1 VPLLDPRTG
10 ETLRGLAA
18 RKERGHRR
26 NGARIVQH
34 AQHLCDE
41 PLQHGALLT
50 RRGDADSAGLPS
62 RTILAIG
69 PTRVW
74 ALVGGRTHADRAE
87 EVVEEWPRAR
97 VALTEGTGKERIL
110 GMPDGRRA
118 RMRPDTLSMEAEA
131 ALGTPPTET
140 AYLVDANGL
149 ERVEPDGRGTLL
161 SWESLRQVT
170 LVRAASQGWE
180 TVLFTGVHGDLRV
193 PFGAMREAIW
203 ERVRRLP
210 GADAA
215 VVDSAIA
222 SAGPR
227 DRLVWWQGMETGP
240 DIGV

>member
-1 VPLLDPRTG
+1 MPLLDPRTG

-26 NGARIVQH
+26 NGARIVTH

-41 PLQHGALLT
+41 PLQYGALLT
-50 RRGDADSAGLPS
+50 IRDAESAGLPS

-74 ALVGGRTHADRAE
+74 ALLGGRTHPDRAE

-97 VALTEGTGKERIL
+97 VTLTEGTRKERVL
-110 GMPDGRRA
+110 GLPDGERA
-118 RMRPDTLSMEAEA
+118 QVRPHTLSLEAEA
-131 ALGTPPTET
+131 ALGTPPTGT
-140 AYLVDANGL
+140 AFLADDDGL
-149 ERVEPDGRGTLL
+149 ERVEPHGGGTRI

-170 LVRAASQGWE
+170 LVRAPSQSWE

-193 PFGAMREAIW
+193 PFDAMREAIW
-203 ERVRRLP
+203 ERVGRLP
-210 GADAA
+210 GANAA

-222 SAGPR
+222 SAGPH
-227 DRLVWWQGMETGP
+227 DRLVWWQGMGTTPGSV
-240 DIGV
+240 G